1 MSAKTIQNRTD
12 LRKRHRSKPLPYL
25 LLIPNMVL
33 LGLFTFYPFIRGI
46 YLSLCVTTPLG
57 EVGRFVGIAN
67 YKRVLNSPTFL
78 NTMKVTFDFAIRVGG
93 GTFLISMLLSSI
105 CIQKRAGSRAYQT
118 MFSMPVALASVPVCA
133 IAMTFFRVDGFIN
146 TLFGGNTAWLSTK
159 ATALDTVSIITVWN
173 QVGMSFIFLLVGFRN
188 VPDTLVESSMLDG
201 ANYFQR
207 LKNVY
212 IPIATPQIF
221 YVIFLNIISSFKAFG
236 AINVLTEG
244 GPSESTNILIYALY
258 SNAFLRGR
266 FETACV
272 YAMVLCTVIFLV
284 SRLQFILEKR
294 MVHYQ

>member
-1 MSAKTIQNRTD
+1 MEHMANQIT
-12 LRKRHRSKPLPYL
+12 LRGSLGSLPRFSHENHGKRFCRFTLEVPRLSGAVDILPV
-25 LLIPNMVL
+25 I
-33 LGLFTFYPFIRGI
+33 
-46 YLSLCVTTPLG
+46 
-57 EVGRFVGIAN
+57 
-67 YKRVLNSPTFL
+67 
-78 NTMKVTFDFAIRVGG
+78 
-93 GTFLISMLLSSI
+93 
-105 CIQKRAGSRAYQT
+105 
-118 MFSMPVALASVPVCA
+118 
-133 IAMTFFRVDGFIN
+133 
-146 TLFGGNTAWLSTK
+146 
-159 ATALDTVSIITVWN
+159 
-173 QVGMSFIFLLVGFRN
+173 
-188 VPDTLVESSMLDG
+188 VESSMLDG

-212 IPIATPQIF
+212 IPIASPQIF

>member
-1 MSAKTIQNRTD
+1 MSSKVANKD
-12 LRKRHRSKPLPYL
+12 LRYKRPRSKPLPYL

-46 YLSLCVTTPLG
+46 YLSFFVTTPLG
-57 EVGRFVGIAN
+57 EPGRFVEFAN
-67 YKRVLNSPTFL
+67 YKRVFNSPTFA
-78 NTMKVTFDFAIRVGG
+78 NTMNVTLAFALRVGC
-93 GTFLISMLLSSI
+93 GTFLLSMLLAAL
-105 CIQKRAGSRAYQT
+105 CIQKKPGSRAYQT

-146 TLFGGNTAWLSTK
+146 SVFGSSTAWLSNK
-159 ATALDTVSIITVWN
+159 ATALDSVSIITIWN

-188 VPDTLVESSMLDG
+188 VPDSLVESSMLDG
-201 ANYFQR
+201 ANYWQR

-212 IPIATPQIF
+212 IPIASPQIF

-236 AINVLTEG
+236 TINVLTEG

-272 YAMVLCTVIFLV
+272 YAVVLCAVIFV
-284 SRLQFILEKR
+284 TSRVQIILEKR
-294 MVHYQ
+294 LVHYQ